1 MTFNHGDNFM
11 WLFDA
16 HEYYGEIYVN
26 YHHYY
31 VAVMKVGGGTRG
43 RRYDGSWLYTIVDTR
58 NGQELSRGQLDSDVP
73 MTHEEMAAVVNAH
86 WRLGSDE

>member
-1 MTFNHGDNFM
+1 MTFNIGHNFM

-26 YHHYY
+26 HRHHY

-43 RRYDGSWLYTIVDTR
+43 NRYDGSWLYTIVDTR
-58 NGQELSRGQLDSDVP
+58 NGRELKRGQIDSDIPV
-73 MTHEEMAAVVNAH
+73 THEEMATVVNAD
-86 WRLGSDE
+86 WENSR